1 MSHAGTEDVGK
12 HAGIY
17 IKVFLGLMALTVVT
31 VLASYF
37 RLAIPVAVTV
47 ALIVAALKGS
57 LVASFFMHLIE
68 EKKAIYAV
76 LILTG
81 VLFLV
86 LMLLPTLAYID
97 RVRY

>member
-12 HAGIY
+12 HVGIY

-31 VLASYF
+31 VVASYF
-37 RLAIPVAVTV
+37 RLAIPVAITV
-47 ALIVAALKGS
+47 ALIIATLKGS

-68 EKKAIYAV
+68 EKKVIYAV

-81 VLFLV
+81 VFFLA
-86 LMLLPTLAYID
+86 LMLLPLLGYFD
-97 RVRY
+97 RIRY